1 MERRNG
7 MRDTDTPPDAAHAAS
22 AVALAAAEVA
32 TTPATST
39 RAARFVWARHWEFWL
54 ALTLGAVLRLW
65 RLDVTG
71 FQTDQAELMALARGG
86 VLRHVLPV
94 TGIPSSIHTLNPP
107 LSIYLLL
114 PFAAL
119 GRDPFPAIVSLAL
132 WNVLGVALC
141 YVFALRY
148 FGRKTAASG
157 TLLFATCGAA
167 IGYSR
172 FLWQQ
177 NYLPPLL
184 VLWALTVYAG
194 CVRGKRGAFVWG
206 FVLLAAAAQLHP
218 TALLLLPV
226 MAVAILLAPRR
237 PRAWEY
243 VLSAL
248 VIGLLFAPA
257 FVWEWVS
264 GGSDLHTF
272 TAYSTG
278 HTAFDPAVLFR
289 LYEALSGPVATL
301 NPLQP
306 TPIPRS
312 PTAAL
317 SLIVNTAARQPL
329 GPASLYAVLEPLYL
343 PLALAAT
350 LLFCLGWLLLSARV
364 FAPAAALWRDRDREA
379 RVTRRLGA
387 LAVALWRGLRDNAAW
402 RTHLLL

>member
-167 IGYSR
+167 VGYSR

-184 VLWALTVYAG
+184 VLWALAVYAG
-194 CVRGKRGAFVWG
+194 CVRSK
-206 FVLLAAAAQLHP
+206 
-218 TALLLLPV
+218 
-226 MAVAILLAPRR
+226 
-237 PRAWEY
+237 
-243 VLSAL
+243 
-248 VIGLLFAPA
+248 
-257 FVWEWVS
+257 
-264 GGSDLHTF
+264 
-272 TAYSTG
+272 
-278 HTAFDPAVLFR
+278 
-289 LYEALSGPVATL
+289 
-301 NPLQP
+301 
-306 TPIPRS
+306 
-312 PTAAL
+312 
-317 SLIVNTAARQPL
+317 
-329 GPASLYAVLEPLYL
+329 
-343 PLALAAT
+343 
-350 LLFCLGWLLLSARV
+350 
-364 FAPAAALWRDRDREA
+364 
-379 RVTRRLGA
+379 
-387 LAVALWRGLRDNAAW
+387 
-402 RTHLLL
+402 